1 MCDDIDGLYRKVRL
15 RQLVFIQY
23 LVPEAPGHFEVSR
36 EESLP
41 TVVSVGKRRI
51 TTVNNASLFAEI

>member
-1 MCDDIDGLYRKVRL
+1 MTSMAYTKKSVL
-15 RQLVFIQY
+15 RQPGVIQC
-23 LVPEAPGHFEVSR
+23 LVPEPPGQFEKSR